1 MSDTL
6 TLKQMR
12 QLSGSSTNEIAA
24 YMGVTDRTILM
35 WESGGAKIS
44 AENLFKLMS
53 FYGRDANISELD
65 RIIPSIEIKKDHRI
79 CYDFL
84 FLAHDPIE
92 TKEEIISGLSIMVMF
107 KLFDQSGKE
116 ILFDSKTQD
125 EILLDQL
132 PTGRVYACDLVKCSY
147 DPKAVVKIEAKNKW
161 IKELFGDSLTI
172 DWEIIRYQKDVMIA
186 SNTAEQ
192 REITKEEF
200 MKIAKTYSDRFNNS
214 DNQNAQTTAFMKA
227 KIEKRTP

>member
-1 MSDTL
+1 MNDVL

-12 QLSGSSTNEIAA
+12 KLSELSTNEIAK

-44 AENLFKLMS
+44 AENLFKLMN
-53 FYGRDANISELD
+53 FYGRDVRISELD
-65 RIIPSIEIKKDHRI
+65 QVIPSIEIKKNHRI

-84 FLAHDPIE
+84 FLAHDRIE
-92 TKEEIISGLSIMVMF
+92 TKEETLSGLSIMVMF

-116 ILFDSKTQD
+116 ILFDSKMQD
-125 EILLDQL
+125 EILMDQL

-147 DPKAVVKIEAKNKW
+147 DPKTIVKIEAKSNW
-161 IKELFGDSLTI
+161 IKELFGDSLTV
-172 DWEIIRYQKDVMIA
+172 DWEIITYNKDVMIA
-186 SNTAEQ
+186 SNMAEQ
-192 REITKEEF
+192 KEITKEEF
-200 MKIAKTYSDRFNNS
+200 MKIAKTYKDRFNNS
-214 DNQNAQTTAFMKA
+214 DNRSAQTTAFTKA